1 MTEVKE
7 VTGGKKDVTIRGLDS
22 ELYRRASEI
31 AKKMGVS
38 VGEVFNE
45 ALRTFIAIVDGV
57 TSAFEP
63 IAQGISGGI
72 SKVIPKE
79 AVPIAGLDE
88 LEINDEDLEELG
100 KRVIF
105 SDIGKLT
112 LNVSKENFERY
123 VVLIKGCDEVIIPSK
138 IPKLLVLSRARGVKR
153 LVQMDKDLRS

>member
-7 VTGGKKDVTIRGLDS
+7 VAEGKKDVTIRGLDS

-31 AKKMGVS
+31 AKRMGVS

-63 IAQGISGGI
+63 IAQGIGGGI
-72 SKVIPKE
+72 SRVISRE
-79 AVPIAGLDE
+79 TVPIAGLDE
-88 LEINDEDLEELG
+88 LEVNDRDFEELG
-100 KRVIF
+100 KKVIF
-105 SDIGKLT
+105 SDIGRLT

-123 VVLIKGCDEVIIPSK
+123 VVLIKECEEVVIPQT

-153 LVQMDKDLRS
+153 LVQMNR